1 MHICINIVIILNYF
15 VTFYKKTQNFARFK
29 NNSCKIRHYII
40 EYNLFTIIFRRY
52 SEMEMQIP
60 VLSKAQLTER
70 LAALNEEYNSYKALG
85 LKLDMSRGKPGADQL
100 ELTNELIAPELLGD
114 FKASNG
120 FDVRN
125 YGILDGIP
133 ECKKLFAE
141 ILDVP
146 ADNII
151 VFGNA
156 SLTIMYDYIAQCML
170 FGAGAEPWSKQE
182 GIKFLCPVPGY
193 DRHFAILEHFG
204 IEMINVPTDEN
215 GPDMAVIEEL
225 IKDEKVKGVICV
237 PMYSNP
243 AGITYSDETVRR
255 FAALKPAA
263 KDFRVIWDNAY
274 CVHHIG
280 TPDKLLNIFE
290 ACKEFGTEDYFIE
303 VTSTSKISFP
313 GAGVAALAASSNNVA
328 AIKSRM
334 TVQTIGYDKINQLRH
349 ANYFRN
355 KAGVDAHMLKHAEIL
370 KPKFDAVLSAFEKN
384 LAGKGIASWTV
395 PNGGYFISLDVYNGC
410 AKRTVALCKEAGV
423 TLTGAGATYP
433 YGKDPEDKNIRIA
446 PTFPSRDELC
456 KAVEILCICVE
467 IAAIEKILEK

>member
-1 MHICINIVIILNYF
+1 MKI
-15 VTFYKKTQNFARFK
+15 QN
-29 NNSCKIRHYII
+29 
-40 EYNLFTIIFRRY
+40 
-52 SEMEMQIP
+52 
-60 VLSKAQLTER
+60 LSREQLQER
-70 LAALNEEYNSYKALG
+70 LATLTEEYNSYKAMG

-100 ELTNELIAPELLGD
+100 EITNDMLDPALLGD
-114 FKASNG
+114 YKASNG

-125 YGILDGIP
+125 YGVLDGIP
-133 ECKKLFAE
+133 ECKKLFSE
-141 ILDVP
+141 IIDVAP
-146 ADNII
+146 ENLI

-170 FGAGAEPWSKQE
+170 FGAGAEPWMKQS

-204 IEMINVPTDEN
+204 IEMINIPSSEN
-215 GPDMAVIEEL
+215 GPDMDMIEEL
-225 IKDEKVKGVICV
+225 VKDEKVKGVICV

-243 AGITYSDETVRR
+243 SGITYSDETVRR

-274 CVHHIG
+274 CIHHINDNH
-280 TPDKLLNIFE
+280 DKLLNIFE
-290 ACKEFGTEDYFIE
+290 AAKGCGTEDYFIE
-303 VTSTSKISFP
+303 VTSTSKVTFP
-313 GAGVAALAASSNNVA
+313 GAGISVLAASDANIK

-334 TVQTIGYDKINQLRH
+334 TIQTIGYDKINQLRH
-349 ANYFRN
+349 VNYLKD
-355 KAGVDAHMLKHAEIL
+355 KAGVEAHMQKHAAIL
-370 KPKFDAVLSAFEKN
+370 KPKFEAVLSAFESK
-384 LAGKGIASWTV
+384 LAGKGIASWTK
-395 PNGGYFISLDVYNGC
+395 PNGGYFISLDVYEGC

-456 KAVEILCICVE
+456 KAVEILCLCVE
-467 IAAIEKILEK
+467 IAAIEKILG

>member
-1 MHICINIVIILNYF
+1 MA
-15 VTFYKKTQNFARFK
+15 TQLPA
-29 NNSCKIRHYII
+29 
-40 EYNLFTIIFRRY
+40 
-52 SEMEMQIP
+52 
-60 VLSKAQLTER
+60 LSKDELNARLDALKAQYK
-70 LAALNEEYNSYKALG
+70 AYKALG

-100 ELTNELIAPELLGD
+100 ELSNDLVAPELLGN

-133 ECKKLFAE
+133 ECKAIFAE

-156 SLTIMYDYIAQCML
+156 SLTIMYDYIAQCMM
-170 FGAGAEPWSKQE
+170 FGSGAEPWSKQDS
-182 GIKFLCPVPGY
+182 IKFLCPVPGY

-204 IEMINVPTDEN
+204 IEMINVPTDAN
-215 GPDMAVIEEL
+215 GPDMDMIDEL
-225 IKDEKVKGVICV
+225 IKDEKVKGIICV

-243 AGITYSDETVRR
+243 TGTTYSDETVRR

-274 CVHHIG
+274 CVHHVG

-290 ACKEFGTEDYFIE
+290 ACKETGNEDYFIE

-313 GAGVAALAASSNNVA
+313 GAGVAALAASDNNIK
-328 AIKSRM
+328 AIKARM

-349 ANYFRN
+349 VNFFKD
-355 KAGVDAHMLKHAEIL
+355 KAGVDAHMLKHAAIL
-370 KPKFDAVLSAFEKN
+370 KPKFEAVLTAFESS
-384 LAGKGIASWTV
+384 LAGKGIAEWTV

-433 YGKDPEDKNIRIA
+433 YGKDPDDKNIRIA

-456 KAVEILCICVE
+456 KAVEILCVCVE